1 MRTSKPPES
10 RYGRIPAERATQ
22 TSVGGEGGTLTPM
35 GPQPF
40 HPSELT
46 QLPPVNR
53 RYLPAVPMHG
63 FELGGDETLAEGLQR
78 IALEQFDLAISG
90 FRGPESDI
98 DTAVH
103 EARKS
108 TKRVR
113 AVLRLVRGEI
123 GNRVYRVE
131 NAALRDTARLI
142 APMRDGAVMV
152 DSVRHLRDAFGH
164 KLAPGVFQELEGALV
179 DRHLQRRQ
187 RVLDDEAILPA
198 VIAAFEAARSRY
210 AAWPVDP
217 GFPVPGSNAR
227 TAIRHGFGALEPG
240 LAATYGRGRRE
251 MQAAMADPVSE
262 HFHLWRK
269 RVKYLRH
276 QMEVLAPLWPE
287 VVGGM
292 AKSFDR
298 LGEILGEEHDLAVL
312 LQLVAGV
319 PSMCPDPVERSLLAA
334 LAQHRRAELRVAA
347 GALGTRLFAERPD
360 QFVERMSAYWDAW
373 DAPHP
378 LGMGYPF

>member
-1 MRTSKPPES
+1 
-10 RYGRIPAERATQ
+10 
-22 TSVGGEGGTLTPM
+22 M
-35 GPQPF
+35 GFQPF

-53 RYLPAVPMHG
+53 RYLPAVPVHG
-63 FELGGDETLAEGLQR
+63 FELGGDERLSEGLQR
-78 IALEQFDLAISG
+78 ITLEQFEIAISG
-90 FRGPESDI
+90 FQGPDADI

-103 EARKS
+103 EARKA

-123 GNRVYRVE
+123 GGRVYRVE

-152 DSVRHLRDAFGH
+152 DSVRRLRESFGH
-164 KLAPGVFQELEGALV
+164 KLASGVFDELEGALV

-187 RVLDDEAILPA
+187 RVLDDEAVFPT
-198 VIAAFEAARSRY
+198 VIASLEAARARY
-210 AAWPVDP
+210 AAWPVEP
-217 GFPVPGSNAR
+217 ALAATGSPKR

-251 MQAAMADPVSE
+251 MQTAMTDPVSE

-276 QMEVLAPLWPE
+276 QMEVLTPLWPE

-334 LAQHRRAELRVAA
+334 LAQHRRVELRVAA
-347 GALGTRLFAERPD
+347 GALGSRLFAERPE
-360 QFVERMSAYWDAW
+360 QFVDRMAAYWDAW